1 MYSTVIERA
10 LAASLA
16 AHEGQSRKG
25 ECATPYVIHPM
36 HVALMLARFGL
47 DDDVIAAGLLHD
59 VVEDCPA
66 WSNERV
72 QAEFGAHVAGIVS
85 QLTEDKSR
93 SWDERKQAAIA
104 KVPHMSPEA
113 ASVKACDKLHNLHS
127 LVNQLRDAQ
136 DPELV
141 WAKFKGGRERTL
153 AMSHD
158 LVEALTQR
166 VDARIAKAL
175 RAALRSLFE
184 ISEER
189 APRSAQRQSAG

>member
-1 MYSTVIERA
+1 MYSGIVERA
-10 LAASLA
+10 LHAAIA

-25 ECATPYVIHPM
+25 DSSSPYITHPL

-59 VVEDCPA
+59 VVEDCPS
-66 WSNERV
+66 WTFERV
-72 QAEFGAHVAGIVS
+72 QAEFGPHVSGIVA
-85 QLTEDKSR
+85 QLTEDKTR
-93 SWDERKQAAIA
+93 SWAERKQTAID

-127 LVNQLRDAQ
+127 LVNQLRAAPDTEA
-136 DPELV
+136 V
-141 WAKFKGGRERTL
+141 WARFNGGRDRTL
-153 AMSHD
+153 QSSHD
-158 LVEALTQR
+158 LVEALAQR

-175 RAALRSLFE
+175 RAALRSLYE

-189 APRSAQRQSAG
+189 LPQSVKR

>member
-1 MYSTVIERA
+1 MYSSIIERA
-10 LAASLA
+10 LHAAVA
-16 AHEGQSRKG
+16 AHHGQTRKG
-25 ECATPYVIHPM
+25 DGCSPYVTHPM

-59 VVEDCPA
+59 VVEDCPG

-72 QAEFGAHVAGIVS
+72 QAEFGAHVAGIVA
-85 QLTEDKSR
+85 QLTEDKSCP
-93 SWDERKQAAIA
+93 WEERKQSAIS

-127 LVNQLRDAQ
+127 LVNQLREAE
-136 DPELV
+136 DPEQV

-153 AMSHD
+153 TMSND
-158 LVEALTQR
+158 LVEALVAR

-189 APRSAQRQSAG
+189 TPRSAQPQSAR

>member
-1 MYSTVIERA
+1 MYSSIIERA
-10 LAASLA
+10 LHAAIA

-25 ECATPYVIHPM
+25 DSASPYITHPM

-47 DDDVIAAGLLHD
+47 DDDVVAAGLLHD
-59 VVEDCPA
+59 VIEDCDG
-66 WSNERV
+66 WSVERV
-72 QAEFGAHVAGIVS
+72 QAEFGPHVAGIVA
-85 QLTEDKSR
+85 QLTEDKAR
-93 SWDERKQAAIA
+93 SWAERKSAGIE

-127 LVNQLRDAQ
+127 LVNQLRAAD
-136 DPELV
+136 DPEQV
-141 WAKFKGGRERTL
+141 WAKFNGGRERTL
-153 AMSHD
+153 SMSRE

-175 RAALRSLFE
+175 RSALHALYE

-189 APRSAQRQSAG
+189 LPRSTRVS

>member
-1 MYSTVIERA
+1 MYSSIVERA
-10 LAASLA
+10 LHAAIA

-25 ECATPYVIHPM
+25 DSASPYVTHPM

-59 VVEDCPA
+59 VVEDCPS
-66 WSNERV
+66 WTLERV
-72 QAEFGAHVAGIVS
+72 QAEFGAHVAGIVG

-93 SWDERKQAAIA
+93 SWAERKQTAIE

-127 LVNQLRDAQ
+127 LVDQLRAAPDA
-136 DPELV
+136 ESV
-141 WAKFKGGRERTL
+141 WAQFNGGRDRTL
-153 AMSHD
+153 QASHD
-158 LVEALTQR
+158 LVEALALR
-166 VDARIAKAL
+166 VDSRIAKAL
-175 RAALRSLFE
+175 RAALRSLYE

-189 APRSAQRQSAG
+189 LPESVNR

>member
-1 MYSTVIERA
+1 MYSSIIERA
-10 LAASLA
+10 LHVAIA
-16 AHEGQSRKG
+16 AHEGQNRKG
-25 ECATPYVIHPM
+25 DGASPYVTHPM

-66 WSNERV
+66 WATERV
-72 QAEFGAHVAGIVS
+72 QAEFGAHVAGIVA
-85 QLTEDKSR
+85 QLTEDKTR
-93 SWDERKQAAIA
+93 SWEERKQAAIA

-127 LVNQLRDAQ
+127 LVNQLRAAE

-153 AMSHD
+153 AMSRD
-158 LVEALTQR
+158 LVEALSQR

-189 APRSAQRQSAG
+189 APRSAQRQSAN